1 MMNHSAA
8 WTPVNVELL
17 KEAVISLKNSGVS
30 ILFSSHRM
38 EHVEELCE
46 NLCILQKGRP
56 VVQGKLKEIKRS
68 FGKKNVTIHS
78 DDDLRFLQSHEGI
91 LQWKE
96 TADGVKL
103 QIANEDISQEIFAM
117 LQGKGFIRKFELEE
131 PSLHDIF
138 IEKVGPSMN
147 KFWIMLSHTYKNK
160 IMAKSFII
168 STVITVLLVLV
179 VTNLESIISLFQG
192 DDAKEKIA
200 VVDETNELYPVFSK
214 QLKAVDT
221 DGDLDV
227 KLSKQSE
234 DEVTKQVKDESLD
247 GMLIIKRDEKGTIS
261 GTYKALTISDESTYQ
276 TLQQALT
283 QTKTAVGTAELG
295 VSQETISSLYAP
307 VTVGQKALKEGAKSE
322 EELGQTVGLVY
333 IMLFVIYFSVIMYAS
348 MIAMEVATEKSS
360 RVMEILIS
368 SMPPIQQ
375 MFAKLLGIGLV
386 GITQLA
392 IIIGAG
398 SLSLKLNQKSET
410 ASSVGGFLNLTDVSA
425 TTVIYA
431 VIFFLLGYFLYA
443 TLAAFLGSV
452 VSRIED
458 VQQTITPMTLLVVA
472 GFMIAMFGLNAP
484 DAGFI
489 TVTSFIPF
497 FTPMIMFLRVGM
509 LDIPFWQAAVG
520 IGITL
525 LTIVIL
531 AVIGARIYKGGVLI
545 YGNSSAFKAIKQ
557 ALRLAKN

>member
-1 MMNHSAA
+1 
-8 WTPVNVELL
+8 
-17 KEAVISLKNSGVS
+17 
-30 ILFSSHRM
+30 
-38 EHVEELCE
+38 
-46 NLCILQKGRP
+46 
-56 VVQGKLKEIKRS
+56 
-68 FGKKNVTIHS
+68 
-78 DDDLRFLQSHEGI
+78 
-91 LQWKE
+91 
-96 TADGVKL
+96 
-103 QIANEDISQEIFAM
+103 
-117 LQGKGFIRKFELEE
+117 
-131 PSLHDIF
+131 
-138 IEKVGPSMN
+138 MN

-261 GTYKALTISDESTYQ
+261 GTYKALTISDESAYQ

>member
-1 MMNHSAA
+1 MN
-8 WTPVNVELL
+8 
-17 KEAVISLKNSGVS
+17 
-30 ILFSSHRM
+30 R
-38 EHVEELCE
+38 
-46 NLCILQKGRP
+46 
-56 VVQGKLKEIKRS
+56 
-68 FGKKNVTIHS
+68 
-78 DDDLRFLQSHEGI
+78 
-91 LQWKE
+91 
-96 TADGVKL
+96 
-103 QIANEDISQEIFAM
+103 
-117 LQGKGFIRKFELEE
+117 
-131 PSLHDIF
+131 
-138 IEKVGPSMN
+138 
-147 KFWIMLSHTYKNK
+147 FWIMLSHTYKNK

-200 VVDETNELYPVFSK
+200 VVDETNELYPIFSK

-221 DGDLDV
+221 DGDLDI
-227 KLSKQSE
+227 KQSKQTE
-234 DEVTKQVKDESLD
+234 DEVTKQVKDETLD

-295 VSQETISSLYAP
+295 VSQEEISSLYAP
-307 VTVGQKALKEGAKSE
+307 VTVGQEALKEGAKSE

-375 MFAKLLGIGLV
+375 MFAKLVGIGLV

-392 IIIGAG
+392 VIITAGA
-398 SLSLKLNQKSET
+398 LSIKLNKTSET

-509 LDIPFWQAAVG
+509 LDIPFFTPMIMFLRVGMLDIPFWQAAAG

>member
-1 MMNHSAA
+1 
-8 WTPVNVELL
+8 
-17 KEAVISLKNSGVS
+17 
-30 ILFSSHRM
+30 
-38 EHVEELCE
+38 
-46 NLCILQKGRP
+46 
-56 VVQGKLKEIKRS
+56 
-68 FGKKNVTIHS
+68 
-78 DDDLRFLQSHEGI
+78 
-91 LQWKE
+91 
-96 TADGVKL
+96 
-103 QIANEDISQEIFAM
+103 
-117 LQGKGFIRKFELEE
+117 
-131 PSLHDIF
+131 
-138 IEKVGPSMN
+138 MN

-168 STVITVLLVLV
+168 STVITVLLVLA

-200 VVDETNELYPVFSK
+200 VIDETNELYPIFSK

-221 DGDLDV
+221 DGDLEV

-234 DEVTKQVKDESLD
+234 DEVTKQVKDEAFD

-509 LDIPFWQAAVG
+509 LDIPIWQAAAG

-545 YGNSSAFKAIKQ
+545 YSNSSAFKAIKQ

>member
-1 MMNHSAA
+1 MN
-8 WTPVNVELL
+8 
-17 KEAVISLKNSGVS
+17 
-30 ILFSSHRM
+30 R
-38 EHVEELCE
+38 
-46 NLCILQKGRP
+46 
-56 VVQGKLKEIKRS
+56 
-68 FGKKNVTIHS
+68 
-78 DDDLRFLQSHEGI
+78 
-91 LQWKE
+91 
-96 TADGVKL
+96 
-103 QIANEDISQEIFAM
+103 
-117 LQGKGFIRKFELEE
+117 
-131 PSLHDIF
+131 
-138 IEKVGPSMN
+138 
-147 KFWIMLSHTYKNK
+147 FWIMLSHTYKNK

-200 VVDETNELYPVFSK
+200 VVDETNELYPIFSK

-227 KLSKQSE
+227 KQSKQTE
-234 DEVTKQVKDESLD
+234 AEVTKQVKDETLD

-295 VSQETISSLYAP
+295 VSQEEISSLYAP
-307 VTVGQKALKEGAKSE
+307 VTVGQEALKEGAKSE

-375 MFAKLLGIGLV
+375 MFAKLVGIGLV

-392 IIIGAG
+392 VIITAGA
-398 SLSLKLNQKSET
+398 LSLKLNKTSET
-410 ASSVGGFLNLTDVSA
+410 ASSVGGFLNLTDVST

-509 LDIPFWQAAVG
+509 LDIPFWRAAAG

>member
-1 MMNHSAA
+1 
-8 WTPVNVELL
+8 
-17 KEAVISLKNSGVS
+17 
-30 ILFSSHRM
+30 
-38 EHVEELCE
+38 
-46 NLCILQKGRP
+46 
-56 VVQGKLKEIKRS
+56 
-68 FGKKNVTIHS
+68 
-78 DDDLRFLQSHEGI
+78 
-91 LQWKE
+91 
-96 TADGVKL
+96 
-103 QIANEDISQEIFAM
+103 
-117 LQGKGFIRKFELEE
+117 
-131 PSLHDIF
+131 
-138 IEKVGPSMN
+138 MN

-160 IMAKSFII
+160 IIAKSFII
-168 STVITVLLVLV
+168 STVITVLLVFV

-398 SLSLKLNQKSET
+398 SLSLKLNEKSET

-472 GFMIAMFGLNAP
+472 GFMLAMFGLNVP

-545 YGNSSAFKAIKQ
+545 YGNSSAFKVIKQ

>member
-1 MMNHSAA
+1 
-8 WTPVNVELL
+8 
-17 KEAVISLKNSGVS
+17 
-30 ILFSSHRM
+30 
-38 EHVEELCE
+38 
-46 NLCILQKGRP
+46 
-56 VVQGKLKEIKRS
+56 
-68 FGKKNVTIHS
+68 
-78 DDDLRFLQSHEGI
+78 
-91 LQWKE
+91 
-96 TADGVKL
+96 
-103 QIANEDISQEIFAM
+103 
-117 LQGKGFIRKFELEE
+117 
-131 PSLHDIF
+131 
-138 IEKVGPSMN
+138 MN

-160 IMAKSFII
+160 IIAKSFII
-168 STVITVLLVLV
+168 STVITVLLVFV

-398 SLSLKLNQKSET
+398 SLSLKLNEKSET

-472 GFMIAMFGLNAP
+472 GFMLAMFGLNVP

>member
-1 MMNHSAA
+1 
-8 WTPVNVELL
+8 
-17 KEAVISLKNSGVS
+17 
-30 ILFSSHRM
+30 
-38 EHVEELCE
+38 
-46 NLCILQKGRP
+46 
-56 VVQGKLKEIKRS
+56 
-68 FGKKNVTIHS
+68 
-78 DDDLRFLQSHEGI
+78 
-91 LQWKE
+91 
-96 TADGVKL
+96 
-103 QIANEDISQEIFAM
+103 
-117 LQGKGFIRKFELEE
+117 
-131 PSLHDIF
+131 
-138 IEKVGPSMN
+138 MN

-160 IMAKSFII
+160 IMTKSFII

-214 QLKAVDT
+214 QLKVVDT

-261 GTYKALTISDESTYQ
+261 GTFKALTISDESTYQ

>member
-1 MMNHSAA
+1 
-8 WTPVNVELL
+8 
-17 KEAVISLKNSGVS
+17 
-30 ILFSSHRM
+30 
-38 EHVEELCE
+38 
-46 NLCILQKGRP
+46 
-56 VVQGKLKEIKRS
+56 
-68 FGKKNVTIHS
+68 
-78 DDDLRFLQSHEGI
+78 
-91 LQWKE
+91 
-96 TADGVKL
+96 
-103 QIANEDISQEIFAM
+103 
-117 LQGKGFIRKFELEE
+117 
-131 PSLHDIF
+131 
-138 IEKVGPSMN
+138 MN

-227 KLSKQSE
+227 KLSKLSE

>member
-1 MMNHSAA
+1 
-8 WTPVNVELL
+8 
-17 KEAVISLKNSGVS
+17 
-30 ILFSSHRM
+30 
-38 EHVEELCE
+38 
-46 NLCILQKGRP
+46 
-56 VVQGKLKEIKRS
+56 
-68 FGKKNVTIHS
+68 
-78 DDDLRFLQSHEGI
+78 
-91 LQWKE
+91 
-96 TADGVKL
+96 
-103 QIANEDISQEIFAM
+103 
-117 LQGKGFIRKFELEE
+117 
-131 PSLHDIF
+131 
-138 IEKVGPSMN
+138 MN

-295 VSQETISSLYAP
+295 VSQETISGLYAP

>member
-1 MMNHSAA
+1 
-8 WTPVNVELL
+8 
-17 KEAVISLKNSGVS
+17 
-30 ILFSSHRM
+30 
-38 EHVEELCE
+38 
-46 NLCILQKGRP
+46 
-56 VVQGKLKEIKRS
+56 
-68 FGKKNVTIHS
+68 
-78 DDDLRFLQSHEGI
+78 
-91 LQWKE
+91 
-96 TADGVKL
+96 
-103 QIANEDISQEIFAM
+103 
-117 LQGKGFIRKFELEE
+117 
-131 PSLHDIF
+131 
-138 IEKVGPSMN
+138 MN
-147 KFWIMLSHTYKNK
+147 KFWLMLSHTYKNK
-160 IMAKSFII
+160 IMSKSFII

-179 VTNLESIISLFQG
+179 VTNLESIISSFQG
-192 DDAKEKIA
+192 NDAKEKIS
-200 VVDETNELYPVFSK
+200 VVDETNELFPVFSK

-221 DGDLDV
+221 NGDLDV
-227 KLSKQSE
+227 KQSKQSA
-234 DEVTKQVKDESLD
+234 DEVTKQVKDETLD
-247 GMLIIKRDEKGTIS
+247 GMLIIKRDEKGAIT
-261 GTYKALTISDESTYQ
+261 GTYKALTISDDSTYQ

-307 VTVGQKALKEGAKSE
+307 VAVGQEVLKEGAKSE

-392 IIIGAG
+392 VIIAVG
-398 SLSLKLNQKSET
+398 SLSLKLNKTGET

-425 TTVIYA
+425 TTVVYA

-472 GFMIAMFGLNAP
+472 GFMIAMFGLSTP

-509 LDIPFWQAAVG
+509 LDIPFWQAATG

-531 AVIGARIYKGGVLI
+531 AVIGARIYKGGVLV
-545 YGNSSAFKAIKQ
+545 YSNSSAFKAIKQ

>member
-1 MMNHSAA
+1 
-8 WTPVNVELL
+8 
-17 KEAVISLKNSGVS
+17 
-30 ILFSSHRM
+30 
-38 EHVEELCE
+38 
-46 NLCILQKGRP
+46 
-56 VVQGKLKEIKRS
+56 
-68 FGKKNVTIHS
+68 
-78 DDDLRFLQSHEGI
+78 
-91 LQWKE
+91 
-96 TADGVKL
+96 
-103 QIANEDISQEIFAM
+103 
-117 LQGKGFIRKFELEE
+117 
-131 PSLHDIF
+131 
-138 IEKVGPSMN
+138 MN

-283 QTKTAVGTAELG
+283 QTKTAVRTAELG

>member
-1 MMNHSAA
+1 
-8 WTPVNVELL
+8 
-17 KEAVISLKNSGVS
+17 
-30 ILFSSHRM
+30 
-38 EHVEELCE
+38 
-46 NLCILQKGRP
+46 
-56 VVQGKLKEIKRS
+56 
-68 FGKKNVTIHS
+68 
-78 DDDLRFLQSHEGI
+78 
-91 LQWKE
+91 
-96 TADGVKL
+96 
-103 QIANEDISQEIFAM
+103 
-117 LQGKGFIRKFELEE
+117 
-131 PSLHDIF
+131 
-138 IEKVGPSMN
+138 MN

-234 DEVTKQVKDESLD
+234 DDVTKQVKDESLD

-261 GTYKALTISDESTYQ
+261 GTYKALTISNESTYQ

-398 SLSLKLNQKSET
+398 SLSLKLNEKSET

-472 GFMIAMFGLNAP
+472 GFMLAMFGLNVP

>member
-1 MMNHSAA
+1 
-8 WTPVNVELL
+8 
-17 KEAVISLKNSGVS
+17 
-30 ILFSSHRM
+30 
-38 EHVEELCE
+38 
-46 NLCILQKGRP
+46 
-56 VVQGKLKEIKRS
+56 
-68 FGKKNVTIHS
+68 
-78 DDDLRFLQSHEGI
+78 
-91 LQWKE
+91 
-96 TADGVKL
+96 
-103 QIANEDISQEIFAM
+103 
-117 LQGKGFIRKFELEE
+117 
-131 PSLHDIF
+131 
-138 IEKVGPSMN
+138 MN

-160 IMAKSFII
+160 IIAKSFII

-234 DEVTKQVKDESLD
+234 DDVTKQVKDESLD

-398 SLSLKLNQKSET
+398 SLSLKLNEKSET

-472 GFMIAMFGLNAP
+472 GFMLAMFGLNVP

>member
-1 MMNHSAA
+1 
-8 WTPVNVELL
+8 
-17 KEAVISLKNSGVS
+17 
-30 ILFSSHRM
+30 
-38 EHVEELCE
+38 
-46 NLCILQKGRP
+46 
-56 VVQGKLKEIKRS
+56 
-68 FGKKNVTIHS
+68 
-78 DDDLRFLQSHEGI
+78 
-91 LQWKE
+91 
-96 TADGVKL
+96 
-103 QIANEDISQEIFAM
+103 
-117 LQGKGFIRKFELEE
+117 
-131 PSLHDIF
+131 
-138 IEKVGPSMN
+138 MN

-168 STVITVLLVLV
+168 STVITVLLVLA

-200 VVDETNELYPVFSK
+200 VIDETNELYPIFSK

-221 DGDLDV
+221 DGDLDL

-509 LDIPFWQAAVG
+509 LDIPFWQAAAG

-545 YGNSSAFKAIKQ
+545 YSNSSAFKAIKQ

>member
-1 MMNHSAA
+1 
-8 WTPVNVELL
+8 
-17 KEAVISLKNSGVS
+17 
-30 ILFSSHRM
+30 
-38 EHVEELCE
+38 
-46 NLCILQKGRP
+46 
-56 VVQGKLKEIKRS
+56 
-68 FGKKNVTIHS
+68 
-78 DDDLRFLQSHEGI
+78 
-91 LQWKE
+91 
-96 TADGVKL
+96 
-103 QIANEDISQEIFAM
+103 
-117 LQGKGFIRKFELEE
+117 
-131 PSLHDIF
+131 
-138 IEKVGPSMN
+138 MN

-398 SLSLKLNQKSET
+398 SLSLKLNEKSET

-472 GFMIAMFGLNAP
+472 GFMLAMFGLNVP

>member
-1 MMNHSAA
+1 
-8 WTPVNVELL
+8 
-17 KEAVISLKNSGVS
+17 
-30 ILFSSHRM
+30 
-38 EHVEELCE
+38 
-46 NLCILQKGRP
+46 
-56 VVQGKLKEIKRS
+56 
-68 FGKKNVTIHS
+68 
-78 DDDLRFLQSHEGI
+78 
-91 LQWKE
+91 
-96 TADGVKL
+96 
-103 QIANEDISQEIFAM
+103 
-117 LQGKGFIRKFELEE
+117 
-131 PSLHDIF
+131 
-138 IEKVGPSMN
+138 MN

-200 VVDETNELYPVFSK
+200 VVDETNELYPIFSK

-221 DGDLDV
+221 NGDLDV
-227 KLSKQSE
+227 KQSKLSE
-234 DEVTKQVKDESLD
+234 DEATKQVKDETLD

-307 VTVGQKALKEGAKSE
+307 VTVGQEALKEGAKSE

-392 IIIGAG
+392 VIIAAG
-398 SLSLKLNQKSET
+398 SLSLKLNKTSET

-509 LDIPFWQAAVG
+509 LDIPFWQAATG

>member
-1 MMNHSAA
+1 
-8 WTPVNVELL
+8 
-17 KEAVISLKNSGVS
+17 
-30 ILFSSHRM
+30 
-38 EHVEELCE
+38 
-46 NLCILQKGRP
+46 
-56 VVQGKLKEIKRS
+56 
-68 FGKKNVTIHS
+68 
-78 DDDLRFLQSHEGI
+78 
-91 LQWKE
+91 
-96 TADGVKL
+96 
-103 QIANEDISQEIFAM
+103 
-117 LQGKGFIRKFELEE
+117 
-131 PSLHDIF
+131 
-138 IEKVGPSMN
+138 MN
-147 KFWIMLSHTYKNK
+147 KFWIMLSHTYRNK

-234 DEVTKQVKDESLD
+234 DDEVTKQVKDESLD

>member
-1 MMNHSAA
+1 
-8 WTPVNVELL
+8 
-17 KEAVISLKNSGVS
+17 
-30 ILFSSHRM
+30 
-38 EHVEELCE
+38 
-46 NLCILQKGRP
+46 
-56 VVQGKLKEIKRS
+56 
-68 FGKKNVTIHS
+68 
-78 DDDLRFLQSHEGI
+78 
-91 LQWKE
+91 
-96 TADGVKL
+96 
-103 QIANEDISQEIFAM
+103 
-117 LQGKGFIRKFELEE
+117 
-131 PSLHDIF
+131 
-138 IEKVGPSMN
+138 MN

-179 VTNLESIISLFQG
+179 VTNLESIISLFKG

-200 VVDETNELYPVFSK
+200 VVDETNELYPIFSK

-221 DGDLDV
+221 NGDLDV
-227 KLSKQSE
+227 KQSKLSE
-234 DEVTKQVKDESLD
+234 DEATKQVKDETLD

-307 VTVGQKALKEGAKSE
+307 VTVGQEALKEGAKSE

-392 IIIGAG
+392 VIIAAG
-398 SLSLKLNQKSET
+398 SLSLKLNKTSET

-509 LDIPFWQAAVG
+509 LDIPFWQAATG

>member
-1 MMNHSAA
+1 
-8 WTPVNVELL
+8 
-17 KEAVISLKNSGVS
+17 
-30 ILFSSHRM
+30 
-38 EHVEELCE
+38 
-46 NLCILQKGRP
+46 
-56 VVQGKLKEIKRS
+56 
-68 FGKKNVTIHS
+68 
-78 DDDLRFLQSHEGI
+78 
-91 LQWKE
+91 
-96 TADGVKL
+96 
-103 QIANEDISQEIFAM
+103 
-117 LQGKGFIRKFELEE
+117 
-131 PSLHDIF
+131 
-138 IEKVGPSMN
+138 MN

-168 STVITVLLVLV
+168 STVITVLLVLA

-200 VVDETNELYPVFSK
+200 VIDETNELYPIFSK

-221 DGDLDV
+221 DGDLEV

-234 DEVTKQVKDESLD
+234 DEVTKQVKDEAFD

-509 LDIPFWQAAVG
+509 LDIPFWQAAAG

-545 YGNSSAFKAIKQ
+545 YSNSSAFKAIKQ

>member
-1 MMNHSAA
+1 
-8 WTPVNVELL
+8 
-17 KEAVISLKNSGVS
+17 
-30 ILFSSHRM
+30 
-38 EHVEELCE
+38 
-46 NLCILQKGRP
+46 
-56 VVQGKLKEIKRS
+56 
-68 FGKKNVTIHS
+68 
-78 DDDLRFLQSHEGI
+78 
-91 LQWKE
+91 
-96 TADGVKL
+96 
-103 QIANEDISQEIFAM
+103 
-117 LQGKGFIRKFELEE
+117 
-131 PSLHDIF
+131 
-138 IEKVGPSMN
+138 MN

-160 IMAKSFII
+160 IMSKSFII

-179 VTNLESIISLFQG
+179 VTNLESIISSFQG

-200 VVDETNELYPVFSK
+200 VVDETNELYPIFSR

-221 DGDLDV
+221 NGDLDV
-227 KLSKQSE
+227 KQSKQSA
-234 DEVTKQVKDESLD
+234 DEVTKQVKDETLD
-247 GMLIIKRDEKGTIS
+247 GMLIIKRDEKETIS
-261 GTYKALTISDESTYQ
+261 GTYKALTISDDSTYQ

-307 VTVGQKALKEGAKSE
+307 VAVGQEVLKEGAKSE

-392 IIIGAG
+392 VIIAVG
-398 SLSLKLNQKSET
+398 SLSLKLNKTGET

-425 TTVIYA
+425 TTVVYA

-472 GFMIAMFGLNAP
+472 GFMIAMFGLSTP

-509 LDIPFWQAAVG
+509 LDIPFWQAATG

-531 AVIGARIYKGGVLI
+531 AVIGARIYKGGVLV
-545 YGNSSAFKAIKQ
+545 YSNSSAFKAIKQ

>member
-1 MMNHSAA
+1 
-8 WTPVNVELL
+8 
-17 KEAVISLKNSGVS
+17 
-30 ILFSSHRM
+30 
-38 EHVEELCE
+38 
-46 NLCILQKGRP
+46 
-56 VVQGKLKEIKRS
+56 
-68 FGKKNVTIHS
+68 
-78 DDDLRFLQSHEGI
+78 
-91 LQWKE
+91 
-96 TADGVKL
+96 
-103 QIANEDISQEIFAM
+103 
-117 LQGKGFIRKFELEE
+117 
-131 PSLHDIF
+131 
-138 IEKVGPSMN
+138 MN

-160 IMAKSFII
+160 IMTKSFII

-200 VVDETNELYPVFSK
+200 VVDETDELYPVFSK

-307 VTVGQKALKEGAKSE
+307 VTVWQKALKEGAKSE

>member
-1 MMNHSAA
+1 
-8 WTPVNVELL
+8 
-17 KEAVISLKNSGVS
+17 
-30 ILFSSHRM
+30 
-38 EHVEELCE
+38 
-46 NLCILQKGRP
+46 
-56 VVQGKLKEIKRS
+56 
-68 FGKKNVTIHS
+68 
-78 DDDLRFLQSHEGI
+78 
-91 LQWKE
+91 
-96 TADGVKL
+96 
-103 QIANEDISQEIFAM
+103 
-117 LQGKGFIRKFELEE
+117 
-131 PSLHDIF
+131 
-138 IEKVGPSMN
+138 MN

-168 STVITVLLVLV
+168 STVITVLLVLA

-200 VVDETNELYPVFSK
+200 VVDETNELYLVFSK
-214 QLKAVDT
+214 QLKAVDR
-221 DGDLDV
+221 DGDLEV

-234 DEVTKQVKDESLD
+234 DVVTKQVKDEAFD

-307 VTVGQKALKEGAKSE
+307 VTVGQQALKEGAKSE

-509 LDIPFWQAAVG
+509 LDIPFWQAAAG

-545 YGNSSAFKAIKQ
+545 YSNSSAFKAIKQ

>member
-1 MMNHSAA
+1 
-8 WTPVNVELL
+8 
-17 KEAVISLKNSGVS
+17 
-30 ILFSSHRM
+30 
-38 EHVEELCE
+38 
-46 NLCILQKGRP
+46 
-56 VVQGKLKEIKRS
+56 
-68 FGKKNVTIHS
+68 
-78 DDDLRFLQSHEGI
+78 
-91 LQWKE
+91 
-96 TADGVKL
+96 
-103 QIANEDISQEIFAM
+103 
-117 LQGKGFIRKFELEE
+117 
-131 PSLHDIF
+131 
-138 IEKVGPSMN
+138 MN

-333 IMLFVIYFSVIMYAS
+333 IMLFIIYFSVIMYAS

>member
-1 MMNHSAA
+1 
-8 WTPVNVELL
+8 
-17 KEAVISLKNSGVS
+17 
-30 ILFSSHRM
+30 
-38 EHVEELCE
+38 
-46 NLCILQKGRP
+46 
-56 VVQGKLKEIKRS
+56 
-68 FGKKNVTIHS
+68 
-78 DDDLRFLQSHEGI
+78 
-91 LQWKE
+91 
-96 TADGVKL
+96 
-103 QIANEDISQEIFAM
+103 
-117 LQGKGFIRKFELEE
+117 
-131 PSLHDIF
+131 
-138 IEKVGPSMN
+138 MN

-398 SLSLKLNQKSET
+398 SLSLKLNEKSET

>member
-1 MMNHSAA
+1 
-8 WTPVNVELL
+8 
-17 KEAVISLKNSGVS
+17 
-30 ILFSSHRM
+30 
-38 EHVEELCE
+38 
-46 NLCILQKGRP
+46 
-56 VVQGKLKEIKRS
+56 
-68 FGKKNVTIHS
+68 
-78 DDDLRFLQSHEGI
+78 
-91 LQWKE
+91 
-96 TADGVKL
+96 
-103 QIANEDISQEIFAM
+103 
-117 LQGKGFIRKFELEE
+117 
-131 PSLHDIF
+131 
-138 IEKVGPSMN
+138 MN

-234 DEVTKQVKDESLD
+234 DDVTKQVKDESLD

-392 IIIGAG
+392 IILGAG

-472 GFMIAMFGLNAP
+472 GFMLAMFGLNVP

>member
-1 MMNHSAA
+1 
-8 WTPVNVELL
+8 
-17 KEAVISLKNSGVS
+17 
-30 ILFSSHRM
+30 
-38 EHVEELCE
+38 
-46 NLCILQKGRP
+46 
-56 VVQGKLKEIKRS
+56 
-68 FGKKNVTIHS
+68 
-78 DDDLRFLQSHEGI
+78 
-91 LQWKE
+91 
-96 TADGVKL
+96 
-103 QIANEDISQEIFAM
+103 
-117 LQGKGFIRKFELEE
+117 
-131 PSLHDIF
+131 
-138 IEKVGPSMN
+138 MN

-375 MFAKLLGIGLV
+375 MFAKLLGIGFV

>member
-1 MMNHSAA
+1 
-8 WTPVNVELL
+8 
-17 KEAVISLKNSGVS
+17 
-30 ILFSSHRM
+30 
-38 EHVEELCE
+38 
-46 NLCILQKGRP
+46 
-56 VVQGKLKEIKRS
+56 
-68 FGKKNVTIHS
+68 
-78 DDDLRFLQSHEGI
+78 
-91 LQWKE
+91 
-96 TADGVKL
+96 
-103 QIANEDISQEIFAM
+103 
-117 LQGKGFIRKFELEE
+117 
-131 PSLHDIF
+131 
-138 IEKVGPSMN
+138 MN

-168 STVITVLLVLV
+168 STVITVLLVLA

-192 DDAKEKIA
+192 EDAKEKIA
-200 VVDETNELYPVFSK
+200 VIDETNELYPIFSK

-221 DGDLDV
+221 DGDLEV

-234 DEVTKQVKDESLD
+234 DEVTKQVKDEAFD

-458 VQQTITPMTLLVVA
+458 VQQAITPMTLLVVA

-509 LDIPFWQAAVG
+509 LDIPFWQAAAG

-545 YGNSSAFKAIKQ
+545 YSNSSAFKAIKQ

>member
-1 MMNHSAA
+1 
-8 WTPVNVELL
+8 
-17 KEAVISLKNSGVS
+17 
-30 ILFSSHRM
+30 
-38 EHVEELCE
+38 
-46 NLCILQKGRP
+46 
-56 VVQGKLKEIKRS
+56 
-68 FGKKNVTIHS
+68 
-78 DDDLRFLQSHEGI
+78 
-91 LQWKE
+91 
-96 TADGVKL
+96 
-103 QIANEDISQEIFAM
+103 
-117 LQGKGFIRKFELEE
+117 
-131 PSLHDIF
+131 
-138 IEKVGPSMN
+138 MN

-234 DEVTKQVKDESLD
+234 DDVTKQVKDESLD

-261 GTYKALTISDESTYQ
+261 GTYKALTISNESTYQ

-392 IIIGAG
+392 IILGAG

>member
-1 MMNHSAA
+1 
-8 WTPVNVELL
+8 
-17 KEAVISLKNSGVS
+17 
-30 ILFSSHRM
+30 
-38 EHVEELCE
+38 
-46 NLCILQKGRP
+46 
-56 VVQGKLKEIKRS
+56 
-68 FGKKNVTIHS
+68 
-78 DDDLRFLQSHEGI
+78 
-91 LQWKE
+91 
-96 TADGVKL
+96 
-103 QIANEDISQEIFAM
+103 
-117 LQGKGFIRKFELEE
+117 
-131 PSLHDIF
+131 
-138 IEKVGPSMN
+138 MN

-168 STVITVLLVLV
+168 STVITVLLVLA

-200 VVDETNELYPVFSK
+200 VIDETNELYPIFSK

-221 DGDLDV
+221 DGDLEV

-234 DEVTKQVKDESLD
+234 DEVTKQVKDEAFD

-307 VTVGQKALKEGAKSE
+307 VTVGQQALKEGAKSE

-509 LDIPFWQAAVG
+509 LDIPFWQAAAG

-545 YGNSSAFKAIKQ
+545 YSNSSAFKAIKQ

>member
-1 MMNHSAA
+1 
-8 WTPVNVELL
+8 
-17 KEAVISLKNSGVS
+17 
-30 ILFSSHRM
+30 
-38 EHVEELCE
+38 
-46 NLCILQKGRP
+46 
-56 VVQGKLKEIKRS
+56 
-68 FGKKNVTIHS
+68 
-78 DDDLRFLQSHEGI
+78 
-91 LQWKE
+91 
-96 TADGVKL
+96 
-103 QIANEDISQEIFAM
+103 
-117 LQGKGFIRKFELEE
+117 
-131 PSLHDIF
+131 
-138 IEKVGPSMN
+138 MN

-234 DEVTKQVKDESLD
+234 NEVTQQVKDESLD

-398 SLSLKLNQKSET
+398 SLSLKLNEKSET

>member
-1 MMNHSAA
+1 
-8 WTPVNVELL
+8 
-17 KEAVISLKNSGVS
+17 
-30 ILFSSHRM
+30 
-38 EHVEELCE
+38 
-46 NLCILQKGRP
+46 
-56 VVQGKLKEIKRS
+56 
-68 FGKKNVTIHS
+68 
-78 DDDLRFLQSHEGI
+78 
-91 LQWKE
+91 
-96 TADGVKL
+96 
-103 QIANEDISQEIFAM
+103 
-117 LQGKGFIRKFELEE
+117 
-131 PSLHDIF
+131 
-138 IEKVGPSMN
+138 MN

-410 ASSVGGFLNLTDVSA
+410 ASSVGGFLNLTNVSA

>member
-1 MMNHSAA
+1 
-8 WTPVNVELL
+8 
-17 KEAVISLKNSGVS
+17 
-30 ILFSSHRM
+30 
-38 EHVEELCE
+38 
-46 NLCILQKGRP
+46 
-56 VVQGKLKEIKRS
+56 
-68 FGKKNVTIHS
+68 
-78 DDDLRFLQSHEGI
+78 
-91 LQWKE
+91 
-96 TADGVKL
+96 
-103 QIANEDISQEIFAM
+103 
-117 LQGKGFIRKFELEE
+117 
-131 PSLHDIF
+131 
-138 IEKVGPSMN
+138 MN
-147 KFWIMLSHTYKNK
+147 KFWLMLSHTYKNK
-160 IMAKSFII
+160 IMSKSFII

-179 VTNLESIISLFQG
+179 VTNLESIISSFQG
-192 DDAKEKIA
+192 NDAKEKIA
-200 VVDETNELYPVFSK
+200 VVDETNELYPIFSK

-221 DGDLDV
+221 NGDLDV
-227 KLSKQSE
+227 KQSKQSA
-234 DEVTKQVKDESLD
+234 DEVTKQVKDETLD
-247 GMLIIKRDEKGTIS
+247 GMLIIKRDEKGAIT
-261 GTYKALTISDESTYQ
+261 GTYKALTISDDSTYQ

-295 VSQETISSLYAP
+295 VSQETISNLYAP
-307 VTVGQKALKEGAKSE
+307 VAVGQEVLKEGAKSE

-392 IIIGAG
+392 VIIAVG
-398 SLSLKLNQKSET
+398 SLSLKLNKTGET

-425 TTVIYA
+425 TTVVYA

-472 GFMIAMFGLNAP
+472 GFMIAMFGLSTP

-509 LDIPFWQAAVG
+509 LDIPFWQAATG

-531 AVIGARIYKGGVLI
+531 AVIGARIYKGGVLV
-545 YGNSSAFKAIKQ
+545 YSNSSAFKAIKQ

>member
-1 MMNHSAA
+1 
-8 WTPVNVELL
+8 
-17 KEAVISLKNSGVS
+17 
-30 ILFSSHRM
+30 
-38 EHVEELCE
+38 
-46 NLCILQKGRP
+46 
-56 VVQGKLKEIKRS
+56 
-68 FGKKNVTIHS
+68 
-78 DDDLRFLQSHEGI
+78 
-91 LQWKE
+91 
-96 TADGVKL
+96 
-103 QIANEDISQEIFAM
+103 
-117 LQGKGFIRKFELEE
+117 
-131 PSLHDIF
+131 
-138 IEKVGPSMN
+138 MN

-160 IMAKSFII
+160 IIAKSFII

-234 DEVTKQVKDESLD
+234 DDVTKQVKDESLD

-392 IIIGAG
+392 IILGAG

-472 GFMIAMFGLNAP
+472 GFMLAMFGLNVP

>member
-1 MMNHSAA
+1 
-8 WTPVNVELL
+8 
-17 KEAVISLKNSGVS
+17 
-30 ILFSSHRM
+30 
-38 EHVEELCE
+38 
-46 NLCILQKGRP
+46 
-56 VVQGKLKEIKRS
+56 
-68 FGKKNVTIHS
+68 
-78 DDDLRFLQSHEGI
+78 
-91 LQWKE
+91 
-96 TADGVKL
+96 
-103 QIANEDISQEIFAM
+103 
-117 LQGKGFIRKFELEE
+117 
-131 PSLHDIF
+131 
-138 IEKVGPSMN
+138 MN

-227 KLSKQSE
+227 KLLKQSE

>member
-1 MMNHSAA
+1 
-8 WTPVNVELL
+8 
-17 KEAVISLKNSGVS
+17 
-30 ILFSSHRM
+30 
-38 EHVEELCE
+38 
-46 NLCILQKGRP
+46 
-56 VVQGKLKEIKRS
+56 
-68 FGKKNVTIHS
+68 
-78 DDDLRFLQSHEGI
+78 
-91 LQWKE
+91 
-96 TADGVKL
+96 
-103 QIANEDISQEIFAM
+103 
-117 LQGKGFIRKFELEE
+117 
-131 PSLHDIF
+131 
-138 IEKVGPSMN
+138 MN

-160 IMAKSFII
+160 IMSKSFII

-179 VTNLESIISLFQG
+179 VTNLESIISSFQG

-200 VVDETNELYPVFSK
+200 VVDETNELYPIFSK

-221 DGDLDV
+221 NGDLDV
-227 KLSKQSE
+227 KQSKQSA
-234 DEVTKQVKDESLD
+234 DEVTKQVKDETLD
-247 GMLIIKRDEKGTIS
+247 GMLIIKRDEKGAIS
-261 GTYKALTISDESTYQ
+261 GTYKALTISDDSTYQ

-307 VTVGQKALKEGAKSE
+307 VAVGQEVLKEGAKSE

-392 IIIGAG
+392 VIIAVG
-398 SLSLKLNQKSET
+398 SLSLKLNKTGET

-425 TTVIYA
+425 TTVVYA

-472 GFMIAMFGLNAP
+472 GFMIAMFGLGTP

-509 LDIPFWQAAVG
+509 LDIPFWQAATG

-531 AVIGARIYKGGVLI
+531 AVIGARIYKGGVLV
-545 YGNSSAFKAIKQ
+545 YSNSSAFKAIKQ